1 METTPWFMDLISL
14 VILLINIMSPYGVQ
28 VLDFVLDLAKRY
40 LKQIKQDQ
48 NCSCAI
54 GGFPSNSCLD

>member
-1 METTPWFMDLISL
+1 MDLISL

-40 LKQIKQDQ
+40 LKQIKQEQ
-48 NCSCAI
+48 KCSCAI
-54 GGFPSNSCLD
+54 WRVPQ